1 VGYPVL
7 VRPSFVLGGRAMEIC
22 YDQTQL
28 ERFVAEAF
36 IVAQGQP
43 VLIDRFLE
51 DAIEVDVDAI
61 SDGRNVVVAG
71 IMEHIEEA
79 GVHSGDSACCIPPYS
94 LQGPMLAEIRAAT
107 HALARRL
114 NVVGLMNVQYAI
126 KKEDGVQTLYVLEVN
141 PRASRTV
148 PFVSK
153 ATGLPVAKIAAKVMA
168 GLTLEELGCTSE
180 PIPSHVSIK
189 ESVFPFRK
197 FVGVDIVL
205 GPEMR
210 STGEVMGISERFSI
224 AFAKSQLA
232 AGTVLPREGTIFI
245 SVAPPAK
252 EPAVELARRLANL
265 GYKLMATEGT
275 ARRIEASGIPVQHV
289 NKLKE
294 GQPNLLDYL
303 LDGAIQLIMNTP
315 SGKGARTDEGKIRSA
330 AVACGVSC
338 ITTIQAADA
347 AVRAMEALRHEEMG
361 VQALQD
367 RFATPET
374 RKQPV

>member
-1 VGYPVL
+1 
-7 VRPSFVLGGRAMEIC
+7 
-22 YDQTQL
+22 
-28 ERFVAEAF
+28 VAEAF
-36 IVAQGQP
+36 IVAQGKP

-61 SDGRNVVVAG
+61 SDGQQVVVAG

-79 GVHSGDSACCIPPYS
+79 GVHSGDSACVIPPYS
-94 LQGPMLAEIRAAT
+94 LQGPILNEIREAT
-107 HALARRL
+107 HALARKLR
-114 NVVGLMNVQYAI
+114 VVGLMNIQYAI
-126 KKEDGVQTLYVLEVN
+126 KKEDGRQNLYVLEVN

-153 ATGLPVAKIAAKVMA
+153 ATGIPLAKIAAKVMT
-168 GLTLEELGCTSE
+168 GMTLAELGCESE

-232 AGTVLPREGTIFI
+232 AGTVLPMSGTILI

-252 EPAVELARRLANL
+252 EHMVGLAKRLSAM
-265 GYKLMATEGT
+265 GYRLMATEGT
-275 ARRIEASGIPVQHV
+275 AQRLEEAGIEVQHV
-289 NKLKE
+289 NKLQE

-303 LDGAIQLIMNTP
+303 VDGAIQLIMNTP

-330 AVACGVSC
+330 AVARGVPC

-347 AVRAMEALRHEEMG
+347 AVRAMEALRTEEIT

-367 RFATPET
+367 RFATLVEG
-374 RKQPV
+374 K